1 MLSFCI
7 KRNVK
12 IKMSYKAY
20 QFDIFFNY
28 LVSKLPNYLLH
39 VIFLQRTH
47 LDQKQIVLQEK
58 SQNLTKHLLLMHRN
72 MIHNNEW
79 VITMHDGM
87 GDIC

>member
-20 QFDIFFNY
+20 QFDIFSITWF
-28 LVSKLPNYLLH
+28 LKL
-39 VIFLQRTH
+39 IFLQRTH

-58 SQNLTKHLLLMHRN
+58 SHNLTKHLLLMHRN
-72 MIHNNEW
+72 MIDNNEW